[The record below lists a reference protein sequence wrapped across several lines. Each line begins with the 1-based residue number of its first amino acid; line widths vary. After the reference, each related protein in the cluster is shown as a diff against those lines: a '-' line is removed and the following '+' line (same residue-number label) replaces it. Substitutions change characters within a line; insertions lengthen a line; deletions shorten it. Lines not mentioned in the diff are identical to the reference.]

1 MVQNN
6 GWAISVPRK
15 KQNAAETLA
24 QKGVA
29 SGVPG
34 VQVDGMDVL
43 ATYLATKAARDF
55 AAEGNGPALV
65 ETLTYRFGAH
75 SSAGDDR
82 STWRW
87 SPESTTCQE
96 NLRRRIL
103 H

>member
-65 ETLTYRFGAH
+65 ETLTYRSVLTQVLVMILVVTGL
-75 SSAGDDR
+75 R
-82 STWRW
+82 KKK
-87 SPESTTCQE
+87 
-96 NLRRRIL
+96 NLGSMLI